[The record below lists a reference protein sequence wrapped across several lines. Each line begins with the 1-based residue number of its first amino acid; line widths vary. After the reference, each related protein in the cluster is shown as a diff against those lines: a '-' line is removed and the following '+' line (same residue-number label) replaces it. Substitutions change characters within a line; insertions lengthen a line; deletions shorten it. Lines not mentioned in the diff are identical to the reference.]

1 MMESVITVG
10 GAPDAATDGYRV
22 GGKSGTAEAASA
34 DGGYDGYTTSFAGI
48 GPMEDP
54 QFVVAA
60 TVHKPQGAVAA
71 IGASAAF
78 SQIMGQVLRHYG
90 VQPSTGGAVGLP
102 KFYGKDE
109 DRNEKLPD
117 TPTGIA

>member
-1 MMESVITVG
+1 MAVRAVDSARLVTERH
-10 GAPDAATDGYRV
+10 AAELRRRFRPV
-22 GGKSGTAEAASA
+22 RRLRR
-34 DGGYDGYTTSFAGI
+34 
-48 GPMEDP
+48 
-54 QFVVAA
+54 
-60 TVHKPQGAVAA
+60 
-71 IGASAAF
+71 
-78 SQIMGQVLRHYG
+78 VLRHYG